1 MEVIIKKRIRLGY
14 SRNKLSQL
22 IGISQPFINEIA
34 KRQKSHRWIAFGGS
48 GRKISGF
55 SGRRQYGNTMGDLR
69 VPPSRSIS
77 AEVFAYF
84 QGLALPMAPIKK
96 TSVFSVLPPA
106 QGGGCV
112 KGEPLRVPPSR
123 FISAEVFAF
132 FQELALPMAPIKKEP
147 VGSFFIGADEGT

>member
-22 IGISQPFINEIA
+22 IGISQPFIIEIEEGE
-34 KRQKSHRWIAFGGS
+34 KSHRWIAFGGS
-48 GRKISGF
+48 GRKISDF

-69 VPPSRSIS
+69 VSPSRS
-77 AEVFAYF
+77 
-84 QGLALPMAPIKK
+84 
-96 TSVFSVLPPA
+96 
-106 QGGGCV
+106 
-112 KGEPLRVPPSR
+112 
-123 FISAEVFAF
+123 ISAEVFAF